1 MFSNLILYLFIFF
14 VIFMIFIEFTNQSS
28 SSSSL
33 IEGLTTNASGGSGD
47 SGADSSDNLGITV
60 GRYTSKIDQLGKT
73 IDSMQATILGLLPI
87 VTKNSQDNAKN
98 QQAIQAIIA
107 NKDKSWVNQTKP
119 TTTTI
124 LYSITPQKTCQYLN
138 HRAKPVLQFEG
149 HHSHL
154 HHHHRNRLGLALL
167 YALQNFSY
175 LFLPNVP
182 EF

>member
-98 QQAIQAIIA
+98 QQAIQAIIS
-107 NKDKSWVNQTKP
+107 NKDKS
-119 TTTTI
+119 
-124 LYSITPQKTCQYLN
+124 
-138 HRAKPVLQFEG
+138 
-149 HHSHL
+149 
-154 HHHHRNRLGLALL
+154 
-167 YALQNFSY
+167 
-175 LFLPNVP
+175 
-182 EF
+182 